1 MKKGCSKIHVA
12 RCHFQTMSE
21 RLGFQ
26 EAVEEAVVEMVKNP
40 HQSIVSAT
48 EGEGEAPAL
57 NIWIRLLEGSQL
69 DHYSSVWRIERAQVL
84 WEWPRLDSPGLY
96 CLVTVAGWLE
106 VSKGEVV
113 TVRCLFYHQR

>member
-1 MKKGCSKIHVA
+1 
-12 RCHFQTMSE
+12 MSE

-26 EAVEEAVVEMVKNP
+26 GAVEEAVVETMVKNL

-69 DHYSSVWRIERAQVL
+69 DHYSSVWCIERAQVL
-84 WEWPRLDSPGLY
+84 WEWSRLDSPGL
-96 CLVTVAGWLE
+96 
-106 VSKGEVV
+106 
-113 TVRCLFYHQR
+113 